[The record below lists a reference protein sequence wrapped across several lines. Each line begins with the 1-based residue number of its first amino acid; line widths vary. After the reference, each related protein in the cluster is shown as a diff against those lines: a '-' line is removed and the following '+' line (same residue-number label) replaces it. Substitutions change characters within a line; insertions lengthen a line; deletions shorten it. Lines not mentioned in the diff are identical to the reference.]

1 MKNKLI
7 VCASF
12 FISVSAFSQNK
23 NVVNLKNNLV
33 TTSLSNKPKLVVGI
47 VIDQMRWDYLYRF
60 QPLFSS
66 KGGFARMMNEG
77 YNCNNTL
84 IPYTPTVTACGH
96 TCVYT
101 GSVPN
106 IHGIT
111 GNNWWDKAA
120 NKEMYC
126 TEDKSVL
133 AIGNSKG
140 DAGKMSP
147 KNMLVTTIGDELR
160 LATNFKSRVIGV
172 AFKDRGAILPAGHS
186 ANAAYWYDKGTG
198 EFISS
203 THYMNALPK
212 WVNDFNSRKIVD
224 SFYTLGWQ
232 TKLNKE
238 TYLEYCTEDVKDYEY
253 KAFGKDALGFPYN
266 NLAQFINKDYNK
278 IISTPYGD
286 KIIVELAKLTLLN
299 EKLGKYNST
308 DMLTVSFSTP
318 DYIGHY
324 FGPNSWEL
332 LDAYIKLDEE
342 LGKFFD
348 FLDEQYGKGNYL
360 SFLTADHA
368 VAHIPAFMQEH
379 KLPGGVFD
387 DKGAEKEM
395 NTQLMNQF
403 GASHLIVSSSNFQ
416 ISLNHNKIDSLK
428 LDEEKITHW
437 IIQYLKSREEVMNAF
452 ELDDLME
459 QPMNKTVREMLANGY
474 FSGRSGDIQY
484 ILKPGF
490 IDGMKT
496 GTTHG
501 LWNPYDTHIPLLWY
515 GWGIKKGS
523 THRETYMTDIAA
535 TVAAIL
541 KIQMPSGCIGKVI
554 TEVMQ

>member
-1 MKNKLI
+1 MKY
-7 VCASF
+7 F
-12 FISVSAFSQNK
+12 FIAGLSIICNLNVIAQSK
-23 NVVNLKNNLV
+23 NTTAQKNNQTNIV
-33 TTSLSNKPKLVVGI
+33 AAKPKLVVGI

-60 QPLFSS
+60 QPLFASN
-66 KGGFARMMNEG
+66 GGFKRMMNDG
-77 YNCNNTL
+77 YNCNNTM
-84 IPYTPTVTACGH
+84 IPYSPTVTACGH

-111 GNNWWDKAA
+111 GNNWWDKNA
-120 NKEMYC
+120 NREMYC
-126 TEDKSVL
+126 TEDKSESG
-133 AIGNSKG
+133 IGNAKG

-160 LATNFKSRVIGV
+160 LATNFESRVVGI

-186 ANAAYWYDKGTG
+186 ANAAYWYDRGTG

-203 THYMNALPK
+203 TFYMNALPK
-212 WVNDFNSRKIVD
+212 WVSDFNARKMVD
-224 SFYTLGWQ
+224 SFYRVGWQ
-232 TKLNKE
+232 TKLDKSV
-238 TYLEYCTEDVKDYEY
+238 YKQYCTEDVKEYEY

-278 IISTPYGD
+278 IISTPHGD
-286 KIIVELAKLTLLN
+286 KIMIELAKTTLLN
-299 EKLGKYNST
+299 EKLGMNKAT

-318 DYIGHY
+318 DYIGHN

-332 LDAYIKLDEE
+332 LDAYVRLDEE

-348 FLDEQYGKGNYL
+348 FLDAQYGKGSYT

-387 DKGAEKEM
+387 DKAAEKEM
-395 NTQLMNQF
+395 NAELLKQF

-416 ISLNHNKIDSLK
+416 ISFNHHKIDSLK
-428 LDEEKITHW
+428 LDKEKIFEW
-437 IIQYLKSREEVMNAF
+437 VIKYLKSRNEVMNAF
-452 ELDDLME
+452 ELEDLME
-459 QPMNKTVREMLANGY
+459 QPLNKTVREMLANGY
-474 FSGRSGDIQY
+474 HQSRSGDIQY

-501 LWNPYDTHIPLLWY
+501 LWNPYDSHIPLLWY

-535 TVAAIL
+535 TLAAIL
-541 KIQMPSGCIGKVI
+541 KIQMPSGCVGKVI